1 MKTQGTASQQ
11 EELRGDGGAKGGPLG
26 AFSLS
31 FSLSRES
38 ESCFNFVIIAV
49 FLKFVSVLEKG
60 WRPKVLTINVSKLT
74 MSLYNAEEHK

>member
-1 MKTQGTASQQ
+1 M
-11 EELRGDGGAKGGPLG
+11 
-26 AFSLS
+26 
-31 FSLSRES
+31 REN